1 MDYKS
6 FISFFLTFVSYFF
19 EAQIIIN
26 EIYISCPLGNIME
39 MEKPLK
45 ILHGSLNNRVMVE
58 LRGGRSYHGTL
69 DGYDVPHMNL
79 VLKNAE
85 EMANGEATKKHA
97 TIIVRGDNI
106 IYVSP

>member
-1 MDYKS
+1 
-6 FISFFLTFVSYFF
+6 
-19 EAQIIIN
+19 
-26 EIYISCPLGNIME
+26 

-45 ILHGSLNNRVMVE
+45 ILHASLNNRVMVE
-58 LRGGRSYHGTL
+58 LRGGQGYHGTL

-85 EMANGEATKKHA
+85 EMDKGEPTGKHN

>member
-1 MDYKS
+1 M
-6 FISFFLTFVSYFF
+6 L
-19 EAQIIIN
+19 
-26 EIYISCPLGNIME
+26 LGSI

-45 ILHGSLNNRVMVE
+45 ILHGSLNNRVLVE
-58 LRGGRSYHGTL
+58 LRGGRSYQGTL

-85 EMANGEATKKHA
+85 EVNQGESNKKHN
-97 TIIVRGDNI
+97 TVIVRGDNI

>member
-1 MDYKS
+1 
-6 FISFFLTFVSYFF
+6 
-19 EAQIIIN
+19 
-26 EIYISCPLGNIME
+26 

-45 ILHGSLNNRVMVE
+45 VLHASLNNRVMVE
-58 LRGGRSYHGTL
+58 LRSGRGYHGTL

-85 EMANGEATKKHA
+85 EIINGETKAKHSA
-97 TIIVRGDNI
+97 VIVRGDNI

>member
-1 MDYKS
+1 
-6 FISFFLTFVSYFF
+6 
-19 EAQIIIN
+19 
-26 EIYISCPLGNIME
+26 

-58 LRGGRSYHGTL
+58 LRGGRGYHGQL

-85 EMANGEATKKHA
+85 EMINGETAKKHS

>member
-1 MDYKS
+1 
-6 FISFFLTFVSYFF
+6 
-19 EAQIIIN
+19 
-26 EIYISCPLGNIME
+26 

-45 ILHGSLNNRVMVE
+45 ILHASLNNRVMVE
-58 LRGGRSYHGTL
+58 LRGGRGYHGTL

-85 EMANGEATKKHA
+85 EMEKGESTGKHN

>member
-1 MDYKS
+1 
-6 FISFFLTFVSYFF
+6 
-19 EAQIIIN
+19 
-26 EIYISCPLGNIME
+26 

-45 ILHGSLNNRVMVE
+45 ILHASLNNRVMVE
-58 LRGGRSYHGTL
+58 LRGGKGYHGTL

-85 EMANGEATKKHA
+85 EMLNNETKDKHSML
-97 TIIVRGDNI
+97 IVRGDNI

>member
-1 MDYKS
+1 
-6 FISFFLTFVSYFF
+6 
-19 EAQIIIN
+19 
-26 EIYISCPLGNIME
+26 

-58 LRGGRSYHGTL
+58 LRGGRTYQGTL

-79 VLKNAE
+79 VLKSAE
-85 EMANGEATKKHA
+85 EMSSGEIVSKHN

>member
-1 MDYKS
+1 MD
-6 FISFFLTFVSYFF
+6 
-19 EAQIIIN
+19 
-26 EIYISCPLGNIME
+26 
-39 MEKPLK
+39 KPLK
-45 ILHGSLNNRVMVE
+45 ILHASLNNRVMVE
-58 LRGGRSYHGTL
+58 LRSGRGYHGTL

-85 EMANGEATKKHA
+85 EIIKGESTSKNN

>member
-1 MDYKS
+1 
-6 FISFFLTFVSYFF
+6 
-19 EAQIIIN
+19 
-26 EIYISCPLGNIME
+26 ME

-45 ILHGSLNNRVMVE
+45 ILHGSLNKRVMVE

-85 EMANGEATKKHA
+85 EMANGESAKKHT

>member
-1 MDYKS
+1 MD
-6 FISFFLTFVSYFF
+6 
-19 EAQIIIN
+19 
-26 EIYISCPLGNIME
+26 
-39 MEKPLK
+39 KPLK
-45 ILHGSLNNRVMVE
+45 ILHASLNNRVMVE
-58 LRGGRSYHGTL
+58 LRSGRGYHGTL

-85 EMANGEATKKHA
+85 EIANGESAGKHN

>member
-1 MDYKS
+1 
-6 FISFFLTFVSYFF
+6 
-19 EAQIIIN
+19 
-26 EIYISCPLGNIME
+26 

-45 ILHGSLNNRVMVE
+45 ILHSSLNKRVIVE
-58 LRGGRSYHGTL
+58 LRGGRGYHGTL

-85 EMANGEATKKHA
+85 EKIEGKENIKHD